1 MAFGILE
8 PSTGFQPTST
18 CTLQTTT
25 TTESNDLVLV
35 PQPSKSSLDPLNWS
49 RIRKELLFAT
59 IILGSCITGS
69 LGPVLVPGFTVIAAN
84 LDVSLTNVTLL
95 NGSLVMALGVS
106 AYLCSAFASVYG
118 KRVVYLFTVILLL
131 VSCCWAA
138 ASKSYNSLIASRV
151 FQGLGM
157 GGFFALAGTNSIND
171 IFFLHERG
179 LRVGMWNFGI
189 IASVNLTPVISGYV
203 ISSLSWRWSYWLEV
217 ILCGILFVAVL
228 LFFPETS
235 FNRDAFQTE
244 QMSEDAADPEKEKG
258 GIVAVSD
265 PAVDQSRS
273 TSGSL
278 MACILGDSS
287 LRPPAPHNLLVACV
301 KPLAILPHPVV
312 LWECVMWAVVF
323 TWTILLGAVASQI
336 FTAPPFNMST
346 VAVGNL
352 TGVAPFIGSA
362 LGTAAG
368 GWLCDVFGRIL
379 SKRNNGVYEPE
390 FRLFVM
396 PLAIVTMAV
405 GTFGLGAAIQHGTP
419 PVACGV
425 IMAILN
431 FAVGVGCT
439 GIVAY
444 TNDVCA
450 EKAGDA
456 FGVAMVIKSAF
467 AFGLTFVF
475 NDYLARTGALVFF
488 STFGAVTV
496 GVMMTTLPL
505 YVFGK
510 RIRAWSE
517 EHNLLGRRG

>member
-1 MAFGILE
+1 
-8 PSTGFQPTST
+8 
-18 CTLQTTT
+18 
-25 TTESNDLVLV
+25 
-35 PQPSKSSLDPLNWS
+35 
-49 RIRKELLFAT
+49 
-59 IILGSCITGS
+59 
-69 LGPVLVPGFTVIAAN
+69 
-84 LDVSLTNVTLL
+84 
-95 NGSLVMALGVS
+95 
-106 AYLCSAFASVYG
+106 
-118 KRVVYLFTVILLL
+118 
-131 VSCCWAA
+131 
-138 ASKSYNSLIASRV
+138 
-151 FQGLGM
+151 M

-217 ILCGILFVAVL
+217 ILCGLLLVAVL

-235 FNRDAFQTE
+235 FHREALTTE
-244 QMSEDAADPEKEKG
+244 PTSLTFDSEKEKG
-258 GIVAVSD
+258 EIVAVT
-265 PAVDQSRS
+265 DQAMNRSRS
-273 TSGSL
+273 ASSSL
-278 MACILGDSS
+278 VVFILGDSS
-287 LRPPAPHNLLVACV
+287 LRPPVPHNLLVACV
-301 KPLAILPHPVV
+301 KPLAILPHPIV

-323 TWTILLGAVASQI
+323 TWTILLGSVASQI

-346 VAVGNL
+346 VAVGTL

-368 GWLCDVFGRIL
+368 GWLCDFSGKVL

-396 PLAIVTMAV
+396 PLAIVAMAV
-405 GTFGLGAAIQHGTP
+405 GTFGLGVAIQHGTSL
-419 PVACGV
+419 VVCGV

-456 FGVAMVIKSAF
+456 FGVAMVRDLLR
-467 AFGLTFVF
+467 FGPAPDT
-475 NDYLARTGALVFF
+475 D
-488 STFGAVTV
+488 S
-496 GVMMTTLPL
+496 
-505 YVFGK
+505 
-510 RIRAWSE
+510 
-517 EHNLLGRRG
+517 